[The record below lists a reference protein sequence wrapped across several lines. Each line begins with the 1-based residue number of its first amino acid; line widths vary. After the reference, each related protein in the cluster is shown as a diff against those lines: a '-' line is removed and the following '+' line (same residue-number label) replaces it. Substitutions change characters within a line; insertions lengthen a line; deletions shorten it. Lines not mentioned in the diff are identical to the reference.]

1 MWYKS
6 SSTIS
11 PSTIDLTS
19 SKIYVYIRKNIEET
33 IIEDEEGTTTTLYVY
48 DEMKIP
54 KEVYGIFEQTI
65 TEDQR
70 ISDIEDVLT
79 EIIGGEV

>member
-6 SSTIS
+6 SSTDY
-11 PSTIDLTS
+11 PATLDLTS
-19 SKIYVYIRKNIEET
+19 SKIYAYVRKNIEE
-33 IIEDEEGTTTTLYVY
+33 IEVEDEEGNITIQYTY

-65 TEDQR
+65 IEDQR